1 MPSSMPET
9 IEGPP
14 YVVRF
19 SNIKPVDRDI
29 FHKALTD
36 VLGATPKVLLEPG
49 DEVVVTS
56 DWKENDLRRAME
68 ERINLLK
75 ALAAASR

>member
-1 MPSSMPET
+1 MSSIPGT

-19 SNIKPVDRDI
+19 SNIKPIDRDT
-29 FHKALTD
+29 FRKALTD
-36 VLGATPKVLLEPG
+36 VVGPNPTILLEPG
-49 DEVVVTS
+49 DEVVVKS
-56 DWKENDLRRAME
+56 NWKETDLCRAME